1 MYLILLHNIDT
12 INDEGERER
21 ERGGDERG
29 RIGLVSLVKINLY
42 RIKVPLGIISCVGG
56 TQ

>member
-21 ERGGDERG
+21 EGGDERG